1 MSAAKRPRFLLDLA
15 EELIWLK
22 DKAGAEVAERW
33 YDALLATVQFIEKNP
48 YVGRE
53 RKGFVPGWNPFLEG
67 AWIPALADFLCGN
80 SQRGSRLLS
89 GSFRHHESGGDE
101 NGVLIACKTW
111 LQNWRCAV
119 GRYARLIR
127 AN

>member
-48 YVGRE
+48 FVGRA
-53 RKGFVPGWNPFLEG
+53 RKDLSSDGIRSWRVRGFPRWLIFYAVTPKEEVVFY
-67 AWIPALADFLCGN
+67 
-80 SQRGSRLLS
+80 RVRS
-89 GSFRHHESGGDE
+89 GTMNLVVMKMES
-101 NGVLIACKTW
+101 
-111 LQNWRCAV
+111 
-119 GRYARLIR
+119 
-127 AN
+127 